1 MFSTAK
7 KILIHIS
14 LLNFLNFFLT
24 RVKEECI
31 YALCVGLT
39 EGNTRKSTQEK
50 QAAINQRAVSETML
64 LLK

>member
-31 YALCVGLT
+31 YALCVGLEEDNT
-39 EGNTRKSTQEK
+39 IPTIPPIYTRKTISYKTTSLE
-50 QAAINQRAVSETML
+50 
-64 LLK
+64 